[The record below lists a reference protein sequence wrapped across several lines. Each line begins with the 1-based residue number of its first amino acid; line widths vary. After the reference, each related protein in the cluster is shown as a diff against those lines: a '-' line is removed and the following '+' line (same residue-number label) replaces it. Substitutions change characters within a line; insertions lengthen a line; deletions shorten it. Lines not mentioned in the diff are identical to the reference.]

1 MNIFGKLLET
11 GIDLIN
17 IKFIIAILILRSVN
31 KRNCFTNI
39 FLKMDKYKMKNFT
52 IIYEELIEE
61 QKELIFEEIYINEV
75 FDKLLNFCYYQFIS
89 KNEILKIDY
98 NQLVKLLNSN
108 WSGIKKLSK
117 TKGLW
122 LLYINDLNKLAKY
135 LTENE
140 LSEINSRLKNDDG
153 IFVTDLKFNK
163 NIGIII
169 INEIPIRKYKSVL
182 MHELIHFFQWNTG
195 KSMHQFIN
203 NEQQIN
209 IPDTVKKEISDI
221 LNIDLEKINDI
232 LKYIQNA
239 KELEP
244 LINTIYNELKIFC
257 EEHELRFNRLTI
269 SSICESFKSTKNIS
283 FTQYYTDVVNKL
295 DIFSEVLNLSCFKF
309 LLLLRLF
316 QSPGIIHLSNIC
328 IVILIIENKE
338 H

>member
-1 MNIFGKLLET
+1 
-11 GIDLIN
+11 
-17 IKFIIAILILRSVN
+17 
-31 KRNCFTNI
+31 
-39 FLKMDKYKMKNFT
+39 MKNFT

-61 QKELIFEEIYINEV
+61 QKQLIFEEIYINEL
-75 FDKLLNFCYYQFIS
+75 FDRLLNFCYYQFIS

-98 NQLVKLLNSN
+98 NQLIKLLNPN

-117 TKGLW
+117 TKELW
-122 LLYINDLNKLAKY
+122 LLDLDDLNNLSKY

-153 IFVTDLKFNK
+153 LFVADLKFNK

-169 INEIPIRKYKSVL
+169 INEIPIKNYKRIL

-195 KSMHQFIN
+195 KSIHQFIN

-209 IPDTVKKEISDI
+209 ISDTVKKEISDI
-221 LNIDLEKINDI
+221 LNIDLEKIEDI

-269 SSICESFKSTKNIS
+269 SSICESFKSVKNIS
-283 FTQYYTDVVNKL
+283 FTQYYNDVIKKL
-295 DIFSEVLNLSCFKF
+295 DIFSDVLNLSCFKF

-316 QSPGIIHLSNIC
+316 QSSGIIHLNNIC

-338 H
+338 Y